1 MYHLIKIL
9 FLIAGGFQCHKR
21 RNKNVFI
28 VAFDNNY
35 FVFLISGGFLSDAG
49 WFFAS
54 EKVYRRC
61 LELCEMDQSQSSLIR
76 SMECNV
82 RCVEKKISTS
92 MKTLN

>member
-1 MYHLIKIL
+1 MYHLIKNL
-9 FLIAGGFQCHKR
+9 FLIAGGFQLHKR
-21 RNKNVFI
+21 RNVFI
-28 VAFDNNY
+28 VAFDNNHL
-35 FVFLISGGFLSDAG
+35 VFLISGGFLSDAG

-82 RCVEKKISTS
+82 RCVEKKS
-92 MKTLN
+92 LNLYQQA